1 MILSKPNH
9 IKIYGHRGARG
20 DLPENTLE
28 SFKYLFDNNINAYE
42 TDILISKDLIPVI
55 THDFRLEPSFTK
67 DSEGNWIEDEN
78 IKIFDLTYE
87 ELLKFDVGSINK
99 LSRYGRR
106 FVNQKPL
113 ENQRIPKLSELLD
126 LSSKNKSENLLINLE
141 IKSTPD
147 EENLTPAPEDTVKLV
162 VNEINKSNLKDKIIV
177 SSFDWRTLTE
187 IKNQYPE
194 ISRAYLTYQQVRG
207 MKIKKTIYNRSPW
220 MSFLPFYEDHE
231 LPKIIKSQGGKA
243 WHPYRKDITKKLVD
257 ISHQEDLPV
266 NVWTVNEEY
275 EMLKMI
281 EYGVDGIMTDYPLRL
296 KELCEKENIKWF

>member
-28 SFKYLFDNNINAYE
+28 SFKYLFENNINAYE

-55 THDFRLEPSFTK
+55 THDFRLDPSFTK
-67 DSEGNWIEDEN
+67 DNEGNWIEDEN

-113 ENQRIPKLSELLD
+113 ENQRIPKLSELLE

-141 IKSTPD
+141 IKSTPE
-147 EENLTPAPEDTVKLV
+147 EENLTPEPEDTVKLIMNDI
-162 VNEINKSNLKDKIIV
+162 NESSLKDKIIV
-177 SSFDWRTLTE
+177 SSFDWRTLSV

-194 ISRAYLTYQQVRG
+194 IPRAYLTQHLTGININQ
-207 MKIKKTIYNRSPW
+207 TIYNRSPW
-220 MSFLPFYEDHE
+220 LSFLPYYEDHE

-257 ISHQEDLPV
+257 ISHKEELPV
-266 NVWTVNEEY
+266 NVWTVNKEY
-275 EMLKMI
+275 EMLKMV

>member
-28 SFKYLFDNNINAYE
+28 SFKYLFENNINAYE

-113 ENQRIPKLSELLD
+113 ENQRIPKLSELLA
-126 LSSKNKSENLLINLE
+126 LSSKNISENLLINLE

-147 EENLTPAPEDTVKLV
+147 EENLTPAPEYTVKLV
-162 VNEINKSNLKDKIIV
+162 VDEINVSNLKDKIIV

-243 WHPYRKDITKKLVD
+243 WHPYRKDITKKLVN

-266 NVWTVNEEY
+266 NVWTVNEED

-296 KELCEKENIKWF
+296 KELCEKENINWF

>member
-296 KELCEKENIKWF
+296 KELCEKENISWF

>member
-1 MILSKPNH
+1 MILSKPNY

-28 SFKYLFDNNINAYE
+28 SFKYLFKNNINAYE

-55 THDFRLEPSFTK
+55 THDFRLDPSFTK
-67 DSEGNWIEDEN
+67 DNEGNWITDEN
-78 IKIFDLTYE
+78 IIIFDLSYD
-87 ELLKFDVGSINK
+87 ELLKFDVGSLNK

-106 FVNQKPL
+106 FVNQKTL
-113 ENQRIPKLSELLD
+113 ENQKIPKLSELLE

-147 EENLTPAPEDTVKLV
+147 EENLTPTPEEMVKLV
-162 VNEINKSNLKDKIIV
+162 MQEVNKSNLQNKIII

-187 IKNQYPE
+187 IKNHYPE
-194 ISRAYLTYQQVRG
+194 ISRAYLSFQQQTG
-207 MKIKKTIYNRSPW
+207 IKIKNTIYNRSPW
-220 MSFLPFYEDHE
+220 MSFLPFFEKYE

-243 WHPYRKDITKKLVD
+243 WHPYHKDITKKLVD

-266 NVWTVNEEY
+266 NVWTVNEEND
-275 EMLKMI
+275 MLKMLSLI
-281 EYGVDGIMTDYPLRL
+281 HI
-296 KELCEKENIKWF
+296 